1 MSETVTGLFGP
12 RGVLL
17 RPCFIWAGPLELEAP
32 EIFERFLTRL
42 GALAALPPTRKVGL
56 EDLAPWRLLLSSP
69 SICSIS

>member
-17 RPCFIWAGPLELEAP
+17 RPCFIWAGALELEAP
-32 EIFERFLTRL
+32 ERFLMRL

>member
-1 MSETVTGLFGP
+1 MSETVGGLFGP

-17 RPCFIWAGPLELEAP
+17 RSCFIWAGAFELEAP
-32 EIFERFLTRL
+32 ERFLTRL